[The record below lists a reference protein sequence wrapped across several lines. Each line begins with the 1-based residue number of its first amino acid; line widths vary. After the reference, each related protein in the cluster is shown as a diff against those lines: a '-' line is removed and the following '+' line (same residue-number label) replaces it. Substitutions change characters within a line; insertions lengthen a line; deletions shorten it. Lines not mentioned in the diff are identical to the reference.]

1 MKFVRLKPFFLSLLA
16 GVLLA
21 NTAFAAPE
29 RSGVESVKSDLGD
42 IKARLASL
50 ESGQKEILAKEDQ
63 ILAELDRI
71 RIWVHRK

>member
-21 NTAFAAPE
+21 NTAFAAAE